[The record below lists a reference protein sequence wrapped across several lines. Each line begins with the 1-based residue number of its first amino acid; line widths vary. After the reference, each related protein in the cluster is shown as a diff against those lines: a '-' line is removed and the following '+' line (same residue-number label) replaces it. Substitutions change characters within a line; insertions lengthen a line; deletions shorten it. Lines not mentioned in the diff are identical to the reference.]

1 MIFSLYTSQKLIL
14 LQMFAV
20 VKSHHLIFYY
30 FSDIWKWIIL
40 FRVVIQW
47 AGAKKQVILFT
58 DCYLAIKGKQQD
70 IFSIVFCC

>member
-1 MIFSLYTSQKLIL
+1 MIFSLCTGQKLIL

-30 FSDIWKWIIL
+30 FYDLWKWIIL
-40 FRVVIQW
+40 FRVVIKR
-47 AGAKKQVILFT
+47 AGAKKEVILFT